1 MEDFQDLKN
10 KGFKYHQENNLD
22 NAERCYKKALKINSK
37 NAEAH
42 NLLGLVKLQQN
53 NFEEAIDWIKKA
65 IDIEKN
71 AYFYETLFQA
81 LAIQEKYSEI
91 INYENEITE
100 YLEKEFSLNFY
111 LALAYK
117 NLNEIKKSCPQ
128 DSKKILL
135 TSPSKIEEL
144 IKDIENRAGKSA
156 LDG

>member
-1 MEDFQDLKN
+1 MKNFQDLKN

-117 NLNEIKKSCPQ
+117 NLNEIKKSIYYYKKATELNPKSY
-128 DSKKILL
+128 DSWFNLSHL
-135 TSPSKIEEL
+135 
-144 IKDIENRAGKSA
+144 
-156 LDG
+156 

>member
-1 MEDFQDLKN
+1 MEDFKDLKN

-91 INYENEITE
+91 INY
-100 YLEKEFSLNFY
+100 
-111 LALAYK
+111 
-117 NLNEIKKSCPQ
+117 
-128 DSKKILL
+128 
-135 TSPSKIEEL
+135 
-144 IKDIENRAGKSA
+144 
-156 LDG
+156 